1 MSWLIAIYPL
11 KFVLEMEEKRH
22 SPSAFEVEGGRTSD
36 KNESQNIAVKLDGST
51 NRFADKGDVI
61 E

>member
-1 MSWLIAIYPL
+1 M
-11 KFVLEMEEKRH
+11 KERRH